1 MAKTPPRGA
10 AGRKPQGP
18 RRHTFT
24 IALSAEVRRELR
36 CRMWTLRR
44 QLGDPA
50 ISMDHALHS
59 LLEEGAEE
67 RREAMRAQLLNLRGR
82 Q

>member
-10 AGRKPQGP
+10 AGRKRQGP
-18 RRHTFT
+18 RKHTFT
-24 IALSAEVRRELR
+24 IPLSGEVARELR

-50 ISMDHALHS
+50 ITLDHALHA

-67 RREAMRAQLLNLRGR
+67 RRRVFEAQIRSSR
-82 Q
+82 